1 LEEQE
6 EARNQYFSQVIAP
19 QVDPVDVDRVKS
31 LFDADTRLSQPAA
44 QTPAPQLAE
53 PVAFAS
59 TPGGAA
65 TGRALPPRR
74 QAQEQ
79 RPVFLPESQ
88 EKDLPESARKFNK
101 AARLNAAAEAM
112 PSSLSS
118 ESKDLGLSLLQG
130 TMDVASLPVAIY
142 EMAGG
147 QKDSA
152 IRGFFRSGQQAAED
166 LKSDKAKAKQA
177 ATAAAIDAAETW
189 QEALAVGIVEGF
201 SDPSATAQTLARMLP
216 QIGAGG
222 GAGRLVEAGFK
233 GLTNAARALPVA
245 AAMTGRAGGI
255 AESAASAVGAVQSAA
270 SKVAASSV
278 GRFIPSSAVAG
289 AVGSAAIMQGDSVG
303 EEVYKALTETPIPTN
318 LWAESDPGFA
328 PVYEKLLETPV
339 EKIQNDPFF
348 IKQREIQAGLPI
360 QEQDPEEAAKKA
372 WAGQEAKRIRASD
385 IATSVAR
392 KAAGISIFTNA
403 LPGGSAIETALLRRP
418 SAQQAVRSLPERIT
432 RGGIKEG
439 LISEPTEEG
448 GGAYVGAQGKQQGGL
463 IADPIMEAAAAAGQ
477 TVAPAM
483 IAGGGAAAISR
494 PSVPRSVQPPVD
506 DFGYGAGVSPTVP
519 VSVDPTL
526 FSNPSGPGASGSGA
540 GSTIN
545 FTPAD
550 SPTAQAGLVPIVV
563 PTPTEAPLVNE
574 QDLRSP
580 NVSAPDVPSTV
591 AGPSG
596 EGTGLIGR
604 ASVGA
609 TGLASDVTGGWG
621 SGLPTSVG
629 AVAPAAAPDATA
641 PVQRTA
647 GLTSPLTRASDQDLL
662 ARATQAQASKENNN
676 ANTAPVEQ
684 WFGRRGDGYATEA
697 DARQALPGR
706 KRMFPDLEWSVE
718 EMPSGKF
725 RIAGYASDPT
735 PQPLAATEQSSP
747 SEAKTEPVAQTT
759 QIPTSE
765 AETRPI
771 AQTTQI
777 PTSEAET
784 RPIAQTTKIPT
795 SEAETRPVAQ
805 TLTERQA
812 PALSSVTG
820 RTYINEPQS
829 RPTADTV
836 TFTSASEMGA
846 AKLSVMQDLDTNFDR
861 QDLDNGNVVFTRK
874 VESRPAPEIETGP
887 VVDPQ
892 QTALPETEPPALAEV
907 TGRTFINDPEVRP
920 IVDTVTFRSASEMG
934 AAKVSVMQDLD
945 TNFDRQDLDNGN
957 VVFTRKPTTVDGTT
971 QRGQGARNAAGQQAQ
986 QPTQEQEPLAEEQQP
1001 PQARPV
1007 TVWAGRSGEGY
1018 STPTEARVG
1027 LNVLQKRE
1035 PDLLWAVEQMPSGNY
1050 QLTGYEPVKAAEPA
1064 TAPGA
1069 TTAVTAP
1076 STAPALAE
1084 PSLRPAVQTATEF
1097 IGAVDS
1103 GTVTLDPQQIN
1114 SIARNLGLE
1123 ISNEARPEDTIGRI
1137 RSAVTSATPVEP
1149 VDVPAPAATTA
1160 PILAPSGYPFK
1171 TQQTASVYAQ
1181 QNGITDYSTIKVDG
1195 GWAIEPTETN
1205 LGAQTSQAVQDQS
1218 QGQAQGQAA
1227 SGKQPDLTDEL
1238 ARTQPGLR
1246 ESEIARLGDI
1256 RGADQ
1261 ARLAAQQILDGYA
1274 RQSGQPVPTLGAP
1287 DAEAETMISVMG
1299 RLFGDATGIGQ
1310 RVFAYSDPGGDNGF
1324 SIRGAAFVNTAFDR
1338 DSVDAPRTALHELR
1352 HVAEQMAKAGN
1363 KPAQQFTQQLDS
1375 IFDDMTDEGRRAYIE
1390 NFLHKDELAG
1400 ISDAPQRAAR
1410 LQQLIAA
1417 PKTRSEMVADFL
1429 GNRAQDREF
1438 LTDLATAD
1446 PQGFEGFVKR
1456 WLAVIDNLIAKLRGG
1471 PTQGSKESAK
1481 VDQYVRDL
1489 NKAKIIARD
1498 ALIAFRKGNLAA
1510 QQGQRAQQSQAA
1522 PAMSRREAERVGDF
1536 DVRTMKDGTTVV
1548 YGDPDAIRAQI
1559 PDDVKGRVTKDGVV
1573 FTTAAAA
1580 RVKAALGGRSTAYSR
1595 EGAVLDKLPMRNGKY
1610 LGAPAK
1616 FDTPGELRFSRRQQD
1631 SDPAEAGQ
1639 AVGAERPTDKLEDRA
1654 GLARL
1659 PYQGYEK
1666 AEVPRVQ
1673 AARKLAGLIQKF
1685 DEGKLTPAGFELQVR
1700 LLSERMSDVVA
1711 AKDANKIV
1719 RERQRGADLVR
1730 EKLIAA
1736 RRRGDVDF
1744 DTAEFALWVLQQN
1757 PSVADNLGISVRERP
1772 EGSNASGDYNPAAE
1786 VMRIFKGVSNSG
1798 TAVHEILHH
1807 TERMMPPEVQAGIR
1821 REWAKQYAKALVNAT
1836 GATRAA
1842 LEKIP
1847 EAMVGGQSAKNVV
1860 SQAFADGVL
1869 DVDEHYQLTNPSE
1882 FWAVNATSIM
1892 RGRYDAG
1899 SWIAKAKQWLGE
1911 MLEKMK
1917 GLLGARSNAAV
1928 LKGVRAVMDGD
1939 GKRLS
1944 KTMLVDLAG
1953 FDSVTT
1959 RETVDDGAP
1968 MFSRRQV
1975 PDAIIGNKLGALSE
1989 DRDYASAKA
1998 GNVEAAFRLAR
2009 RMVTDQMV
2017 EAVRA
2022 LDNPILVG
2030 VVSVEAAGRNLLPLA
2045 AAARLAALAGSEVD
2059 VEIVQADSPKRTGMS
2074 GLERILNRPTF
2085 EGKVQ
2090 PGRNYV
2096 LVDDTI
2102 TQGGT
2107 FAAMADHITSNGGSV
2122 GALIALTGKGYSAKI
2137 VVDERAI
2144 EAVYVKFE
2152 GVEDAFRKATGY
2164 GFDELTASEARYLAN
2179 YEPAAAIRDRI
2190 TAAAEQVRLAETA
2203 GTGRRQESLTAGDV
2217 QADVLAPGARSSDGA
2232 QTGADAGGIDPDD
2245 LDAQFSRRQSS
2256 RPLQGQR
2263 FSLPAMT
2270 RTDAARRALQDDALR
2285 MRRVIEAVKSQ
2296 GGTVDESQNFYN
2308 ALTLMPGRVQALMTD
2323 FQRDVVDPMIE
2334 KAAKADIS
2342 FDELALYAYAMHAK
2356 ERNAYIASIN
2366 PRMPDGGS
2374 GMTDADAN
2382 QILADIAA
2390 GGKQADYDDLHAD
2403 LMAIT
2408 ATTRQVMLQEGLIT
2422 QDEFDAMDGA
2432 YEHYIP
2438 LRGFAG
2444 QDEDTGRPM
2453 RGTGT
2458 GINIRGNETTRA
2470 LGRRSRAG
2478 DLIENVIRDYAV
2490 TVQRAEKNNVGKVL
2504 LDFVL
2509 SNPDPDLWDVNVEKR
2524 KPRFDKARGVVTYT
2538 KAVEKGENTIG
2549 VKVGGD
2555 TVYIELQDQ
2564 DLTRALR
2571 QAWKEETGEV
2581 ERLVTA
2587 VSGWFNTL
2595 LRNTLTRYN
2604 PAFAL
2609 INTIRDAGWSG
2620 LTAALGELGVRGTGK
2635 YLAVYNKALMASGR
2649 YEMNKSGSASNVF
2662 GNPAMDRLF
2671 DEFRHAGGITGGWYS
2686 KSLEDISADIRD
2698 GLLEAGAAPQTIG
2711 EKIKYN
2717 PVTKMPW
2724 RAARA
2729 TLRGLELMGAVS
2741 ENATRFALYVAAR
2754 DMGKTPSEA
2763 GLLAKNG
2770 TTNFNRKGEWG
2781 GALNN
2786 AYLFFNAAMQGGRQF
2801 MYVMKKP
2808 QVQALMAGV
2817 AGIGALLAMYGA
2829 AAGGEDE
2836 DGEAYWDKIPGYEK
2850 SRNLIIMLP
2859 PGDALASGIER
2870 VGQRGRYFKI
2880 PVQYGFNIFPNLG
2893 YMVADVA
2900 RHTKDPKRG
2909 KSVGKASLHMTGVLF
2924 ESLNPFGGSFN
2935 AADPVQWLLA
2945 VSPTITDLPI
2955 QLVNERSGFGD
2966 PSAPERASWDVRPDS
2981 ERMFT
2986 SQMDTV
2992 PQKIAKAL
3000 NEAGGGN
3007 EAKPG
3012 SILGIET
3019 SVTPGTIKTL
3029 ISSTTGGLGIFVEQM
3044 MTSIAAMTGEDKPD
3058 LKASNIPF
3066 LNKLYGEVDEGANMR
3081 LAGERM
3087 REVKASV
3094 TQLKNQMR
3102 LGLDVEI
3109 GDQEAR
3115 MLALA
3120 KAQEMYERAMTDM
3133 RKNEIA
3139 VIKSDMTEAEKRLV
3153 RKQIRTERDKLA
3165 STVNGVYLEVFGE
3178 KK

>member
-1 LEEQE
+1 
-6 EARNQYFSQVIAP
+6 
-19 QVDPVDVDRVKS
+19 
-31 LFDADTRLSQPAA
+31 
-44 QTPAPQLAE
+44 
-53 PVAFAS
+53 
-59 TPGGAA
+59 
-65 TGRALPPRR
+65 
-74 QAQEQ
+74 
-79 RPVFLPESQ
+79 
-88 EKDLPESARKFNK
+88 
-101 AARLNAAAEAM
+101 
-112 PSSLSS
+112 
-118 ESKDLGLSLLQG
+118 
-130 TMDVASLPVAIY
+130 
-142 EMAGG
+142 
-147 QKDSA
+147 
-152 IRGFFRSGQQAAED
+152 
-166 LKSDKAKAKQA
+166 
-177 ATAAAIDAAETW
+177 
-189 QEALAVGIVEGF
+189 
-201 SDPSATAQTLARMLP
+201 
-216 QIGAGG
+216 
-222 GAGRLVEAGFK
+222 
-233 GLTNAARALPVA
+233 
-245 AAMTGRAGGI
+245 
-255 AESAASAVGAVQSAA
+255 
-270 SKVAASSV
+270 
-278 GRFIPSSAVAG
+278 
-289 AVGSAAIMQGDSVG
+289 
-303 EEVYKALTETPIPTN
+303 
-318 LWAESDPGFA
+318 
-328 PVYEKLLETPV
+328 
-339 EKIQNDPFF
+339 
-348 IKQREIQAGLPI
+348 
-360 QEQDPEEAAKKA
+360 
-372 WAGQEAKRIRASD
+372 
-385 IATSVAR
+385 
-392 KAAGISIFTNA
+392 
-403 LPGGSAIETALLRRP
+403 
-418 SAQQAVRSLPERIT
+418 
-432 RGGIKEG
+432 
-439 LISEPTEEG
+439 
-448 GGAYVGAQGKQQGGL
+448 
-463 IADPIMEAAAAAGQ
+463 
-477 TVAPAM
+477 
-483 IAGGGAAAISR
+483 
-494 PSVPRSVQPPVD
+494 
-506 DFGYGAGVSPTVP
+506 
-519 VSVDPTL
+519 
-526 FSNPSGPGASGSGA
+526 
-540 GSTIN
+540 
-545 FTPAD
+545 
-550 SPTAQAGLVPIVV
+550 
-563 PTPTEAPLVNE
+563 
-574 QDLRSP
+574 
-580 NVSAPDVPSTV
+580 
-591 AGPSG
+591 
-596 EGTGLIGR
+596 
-604 ASVGA
+604 
-609 TGLASDVTGGWG
+609 
-621 SGLPTSVG
+621 
-629 AVAPAAAPDATA
+629 
-641 PVQRTA
+641 
-647 GLTSPLTRASDQDLL
+647 
-662 ARATQAQASKENNN
+662 
-676 ANTAPVEQ
+676 
-684 WFGRRGDGYATEA
+684 
-697 DARQALPGR
+697 
-706 KRMFPDLEWSVE
+706 
-718 EMPSGKF
+718 
-725 RIAGYASDPT
+725 
-735 PQPLAATEQSSP
+735 
-747 SEAKTEPVAQTT
+747 
-759 QIPTSE
+759 
-765 AETRPI
+765 
-771 AQTTQI
+771 
-777 PTSEAET
+777 
-784 RPIAQTTKIPT
+784 
-795 SEAETRPVAQ
+795 
-805 TLTERQA
+805 
-812 PALSSVTG
+812 
-820 RTYINEPQS
+820 
-829 RPTADTV
+829 
-836 TFTSASEMGA
+836 
-846 AKLSVMQDLDTNFDR
+846 
-861 QDLDNGNVVFTRK
+861 
-874 VESRPAPEIETGP
+874 
-887 VVDPQ
+887 
-892 QTALPETEPPALAEV
+892 
-907 TGRTFINDPEVRP
+907 
-920 IVDTVTFRSASEMG
+920 
-934 AAKVSVMQDLD
+934 
-945 TNFDRQDLDNGN
+945 
-957 VVFTRKPTTVDGTT
+957 
-971 QRGQGARNAAGQQAQ
+971 
-986 QPTQEQEPLAEEQQP
+986 
-1001 PQARPV
+1001 
-1007 TVWAGRSGEGY
+1007 
-1018 STPTEARVG
+1018 
-1027 LNVLQKRE
+1027 
-1035 PDLLWAVEQMPSGNY
+1035 
-1050 QLTGYEPVKAAEPA
+1050 
-1064 TAPGA
+1064 
-1069 TTAVTAP
+1069 
-1076 STAPALAE
+1076 
-1084 PSLRPAVQTATEF
+1084 
-1097 IGAVDS
+1097 
-1103 GTVTLDPQQIN
+1103 
-1114 SIARNLGLE
+1114 
-1123 ISNEARPEDTIGRI
+1123 
-1137 RSAVTSATPVEP
+1137 
-1149 VDVPAPAATTA
+1149 
-1160 PILAPSGYPFK
+1160 
-1171 TQQTASVYAQ
+1171 
-1181 QNGITDYSTIKVDG
+1181 
-1195 GWAIEPTETN
+1195 
-1205 LGAQTSQAVQDQS
+1205 
-1218 QGQAQGQAA
+1218 
-1227 SGKQPDLTDEL
+1227 
-1238 ARTQPGLR
+1238 
-1246 ESEIARLGDI
+1246 
-1256 RGADQ
+1256 
-1261 ARLAAQQILDGYA
+1261 
-1274 RQSGQPVPTLGAP
+1274 
-1287 DAEAETMISVMG
+1287 
-1299 RLFGDATGIGQ
+1299 
-1310 RVFAYSDPGGDNGF
+1310 
-1324 SIRGAAFVNTAFDR
+1324 
-1338 DSVDAPRTALHELR
+1338 
-1352 HVAEQMAKAGN
+1352 
-1363 KPAQQFTQQLDS
+1363 
-1375 IFDDMTDEGRRAYIE
+1375 
-1390 NFLHKDELAG
+1390 
-1400 ISDAPQRAAR
+1400 
-1410 LQQLIAA
+1410 
-1417 PKTRSEMVADFL
+1417 
-1429 GNRAQDREF
+1429 
-1438 LTDLATAD
+1438 
-1446 PQGFEGFVKR
+1446 
-1456 WLAVIDNLIAKLRGG
+1456 
-1471 PTQGSKESAK
+1471 
-1481 VDQYVRDL
+1481 
-1489 NKAKIIARD
+1489 
-1498 ALIAFRKGNLAA
+1498 
-1510 QQGQRAQQSQAA
+1510 
-1522 PAMSRREAERVGDF
+1522 
-1536 DVRTMKDGTTVV
+1536 
-1548 YGDPDAIRAQI
+1548 
-1559 PDDVKGRVTKDGVV
+1559 
-1573 FTTAAAA
+1573 
-1580 RVKAALGGRSTAYSR
+1580 
-1595 EGAVLDKLPMRNGKY
+1595 
-1610 LGAPAK
+1610 
-1616 FDTPGELRFSRRQQD
+1616 
-1631 SDPAEAGQ
+1631 
-1639 AVGAERPTDKLEDRA
+1639 
-1654 GLARL
+1654 
-1659 PYQGYEK
+1659 
-1666 AEVPRVQ
+1666 
-1673 AARKLAGLIQKF
+1673 
-1685 DEGKLTPAGFELQVR
+1685 
-1700 LLSERMSDVVA
+1700 
-1711 AKDANKIV
+1711 
-1719 RERQRGADLVR
+1719 
-1730 EKLIAA
+1730 
-1736 RRRGDVDF
+1736 
-1744 DTAEFALWVLQQN
+1744 
-1757 PSVADNLGISVRERP
+1757 
-1772 EGSNASGDYNPAAE
+1772 
-1786 VMRIFKGVSNSG
+1786 
-1798 TAVHEILHH
+1798 
-1807 TERMMPPEVQAGIR
+1807 
-1821 REWAKQYAKALVNAT
+1821 
-1836 GATRAA
+1836 
-1842 LEKIP
+1842 
-1847 EAMVGGQSAKNVV
+1847 
-1860 SQAFADGVL
+1860 
-1869 DVDEHYQLTNPSE
+1869 
-1882 FWAVNATSIM
+1882 
-1892 RGRYDAG
+1892 
-1899 SWIAKAKQWLGE
+1899 
-1911 MLEKMK
+1911 
-1917 GLLGARSNAAV
+1917 
-1928 LKGVRAVMDGD
+1928 
-1939 GKRLS
+1939 
-1944 KTMLVDLAG
+1944 
-1953 FDSVTT
+1953 
-1959 RETVDDGAP
+1959 
-1968 MFSRRQV
+1968 
-1975 PDAIIGNKLGALSE
+1975 
-1989 DRDYASAKA
+1989 
-1998 GNVEAAFRLAR
+1998 
-2009 RMVTDQMV
+2009 
-2017 EAVRA
+2017 
-2022 LDNPILVG
+2022 
-2030 VVSVEAAGRNLLPLA
+2030 
-2045 AAARLAALAGSEVD
+2045 
-2059 VEIVQADSPKRTGMS
+2059 MS